1 VYYIS
6 VHIVEKEMSVSSNDT
21 DNLKTEAARY
31 SEPSKSTCDIQED
44 EFGVQVTVHRDKFL
58 Y

>member
-6 VHIVEKEMSVSSNDT
+6 VHIVEKEMSESSNNT

-31 SEPSKSTCDIQED
+31 SEPSKSTCNVQED
-44 EFGVQVTVHRDKFL
+44 EFDVQVTMHRDKFL
-58 Y
+58 

>member
-1 VYYIS
+1 
-6 VHIVEKEMSVSSNDT
+6 MSVSSNDT